1 MDDRRSSSYRRTSW
15 NVGLGGADVP
25 SIDPGP
31 RRPYGGRQDRG
42 RCRVGRVRVHQRRVR
57 RCPSGIPGARYRHS
71 EAVRRAAGPRAAPR
85 TRRRRAGGALQR
97 RPLRAR
103 RGAMART
110 NPRRGPSPG
119 RRRWNRFV
127 RTRAGGGPVPRAPA
141 RPGAT
146 RAAARLG
153 GGADAGAARPLGGAT
168 RPPVRG
174 GRATAG
180 GAGRRGRAAHGAGPQ
195 LVAGARPRDRGDAAV
210 VHSTHVAPGRAAPS
224 HRSTRGRDARGG
236 PGGRAAADLGDG
248 RGAARPG
255 ARRGGISRGGCD
267 ARRAASGAGSAGSDR
282 GGDPALR
289 EATGDLVSKSTTRCG
304 RRDAGCGRRVDARRV
319 RGAPGAGPPHRG
331 ALARRDPSRIPHPAS
346 RSMRIGITC
355 YPTYGGSGAV
365 ATELG
370 LELARRGHEVHFIS
384 YASPFRLRGYAER
397 VTFHEVTQT
406 EYPLFEQSSP
416 YALALAVKQHEVA
429 MRENLDLKHVHYAI
443 PHAATAWLAKQM
455 LKSQRDLKIVTTLHG
470 TDITLVGQDP
480 SYYTLTKFSIEQSDR
495 VTAVS
500 TFLRNET
507 YRAFGCAGCDV
518 VVIPNFVAVTEY
530 HPAVDAG
537 SRRSLAPA
545 GHKVLV
551 HVSNFRPVKRVRDV
565 VRVFAGIRR
574 ELPATLVLVGDG
586 PDRDAA
592 EQEADRLK
600 LGRDVRFLGKVDNV
614 ADILRGSDL
623 FLLPSETESFGLAAL
638 EAMACAVPVLASAV
652 GGLPEV
658 VVDGETGFLTPP
670 GDIDAMIVHGVR
682 ALRDG
687 ALHARLRDAAARR
700 ALEFAAD
707 RVVPRYEQLY
717 QDVLGA

>member
-57 RCPSGIPGARYRHS
+57 RCPSGIPGARYRHR

-85 TRRRRAGGALQR
+85 PRRRRAGGALQR
-97 RPLRAR
+97 WPLRAR

-110 NPRRGPSPG
+110 NPRCGPSPG
-119 RRRWNRFV
+119 GRRWNRVV
-127 RTRAGGGPVPRAPA
+127 RTRAGGGPVPRASA

-146 RAAARLG
+146 RPAARVG
-153 GGADAGAARPLGGAT
+153 GGADAGAARPVGGAT

-224 HRSTRGRDARGG
+224 HHSTCGRDAGGG

-370 LELARRGHEVHFIS
+370 VSLARHGHEVHFIS
-384 YASPFRLRGYAER
+384 YAQPFRLPLFTPRIY
-397 VTFHEVTQT
+397 FHEVDVGK
-406 EYPLFEQSSP
+406 YPLFEYPP
-416 YALALAVKQHEVA
+416 YDLALAVRMHEVVIKH
-429 MRENLDLKHVHYAI
+429 ELDLLHCHYAI
-443 PHAATAWLAKQM
+443 PHATSAWIAREM
-455 LKSQRDLKIVTTLHG
+455 LQRTGAYIPVVTTLHG
-470 TDITLVGQDP
+470 TDITIVGQDP
-480 SYYTLTKFSIEQSDR
+480 SFQAITKFSIEKSDGL
-495 VTAVS
+495 TAVS
-500 TFLRNET
+500 SFLQQET
-507 YRAFGCAGCDV
+507 LTTFGCAACRIE
-518 VVIPNFVAVTEY
+518 VIPNFIDPDVYDRSRYTSVLDEQ
-530 HPAVDAG
+530 VD
-537 SRRSLAPA
+537 SSTR
-545 GHKVLV
+545 VLM
-551 HVSNFRPVKRVRDV
+551 HVSNFRPVKRIKDIL
-565 VRVFAGIRR
+565 RVFARVSKKI
-574 ELPATLVLVGDG
+574 PSVLVMVGDG
-586 PDRDAA
+586 PDRGGA
-592 EQEADRLK
+592 EMEARTLGIDDR
-600 LGRDVRFLGKVDNV
+600 VFFLGK
-614 ADILRGSDL
+614 
-623 FLLPSETESFGLAAL
+623 
-638 EAMACAVPVLASAV
+638 
-652 GGLPEV
+652 
-658 VVDGETGFLTPP
+658 
-670 GDIDAMIVHGVR
+670 IDT
-682 ALRDG
+682 
-687 ALHARLRDAAARR
+687 
-700 ALEFAAD
+700 
-707 RVVPRYEQLY
+707 
-717 QDVLGA
+717 